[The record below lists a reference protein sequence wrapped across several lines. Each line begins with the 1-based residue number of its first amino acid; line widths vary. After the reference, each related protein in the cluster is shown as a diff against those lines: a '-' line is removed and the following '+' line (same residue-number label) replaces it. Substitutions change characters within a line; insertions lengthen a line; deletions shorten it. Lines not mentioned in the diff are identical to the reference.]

1 MALAVFFSVFLVGFQ
16 INMPMSIF
24 WQHILI
30 EFLVGSTIRFSMATS
45 GVHLSACPC
54 RCFLFGRFRSSF
66 PCLSSSSHSSSL
78 LLLLLNSSRAGF
90 GSRER
95 ERDFHGGWVTRESRP
110 LETLGRKLRPSHI
123 SGVHHVVLRFPIH
136 STPFFLTC
144 SKVFVVRPRR
154 QQHRQ
159 EIFQNR
165 NLQRLASTLVWFD
178 QSGPNYFPSS
188 SPPVSQNHA
197 MNPHVPKKELRGQT
211 RKSVPFTF
219 DVSRPNWYPLRPNM
233 ASVLGPL
240 KFYCQNMSQILRNLT
255 QSTRVWSKS
264 SQNMH
269 PSRSKITFYLSK
281 VK

>member
-1 MALAVFFSVFLVGFQ
+1 M
-16 INMPMSIF
+16 
-24 WQHILI
+24 
-30 EFLVGSTIRFSMATS
+30 
-45 GVHLSACPC
+45 
-54 RCFLFGRFRSSF
+54 
-66 PCLSSSSHSSSL
+66 
-78 LLLLLNSSRAGF
+78 
-90 GSRER
+90 
-95 ERDFHGGWVTRESRP
+95 TRESRP

-197 MNPHVPKKELRGQT
+197 MNPHVPKKNCVV
-211 RKSVPFTF
+211 KPV
-219 DVSRPNWYPLRPNM
+219 N
-233 ASVLGPL
+233 
-240 KFYCQNMSQILRNLT
+240 
-255 QSTRVWSKS
+255 
-264 SQNMH
+264 
-269 PSRSKITFYLSK
+269 PSRSPLMFRDQTCIHYVQIWRLF
-281 VK
+281 